1 MFHAVPNIG
10 IAGCVWHQ
18 SRVGHNERVVETKC
32 AVISGVDLEAARHRL
47 LSVYLHF
54 SLHEWRTIYL
64 DRQAFTC
71 SFVRVVFWIVES
83 KSLLDEIK
91 LDHEAA
97 DEVITEYAAEG
108 SLHAGE
114 LFDERNRNHRLVHQF
129 YARQSEGH
137 SFCKLHFRTATRSAR
152 CNLAG

>member
-10 IAGCVWHQ
+10 IAGCGWHQ
-18 SRVGHNERVVETKC
+18 NRVGHNERVVETQR
-32 AVISGVDLEAARHRL
+32 AVISSVDLEATRHRL
-47 LSVYLHF
+47 LSIYLHF
-54 SLHEWRTIYL
+54 SLHERRTVDL
-64 DRQAFTC
+64 DRHALAC
-71 SFVRVVFWIVES
+71 PFVRVVFWIVEG

-91 LDHEAA
+91 LNHEAA

-129 YARQSEGH
+129 YARQ
-137 SFCKLHFRTATRSAR
+137 
-152 CNLAG
+152 